1 MQLHMLKA
9 KLHRAAVTQ
18 TDLDYHGSI
27 TIDSD
32 LLVRSGILPAERVE
46 VANLANGARFA
57 TYVIAGEAGSGVIG
71 INGAAARLCS
81 VGDRVIVL
89 CYALMDETEAVGH
102 RPRVLILDERNR
114 VSEQLQSQETP
125 P

>member
-9 KLHRAAVTQ
+9 KLHRATITQ

-57 TYVIAGEAGSGVIG
+57 TYVIAGDAGSGVIG
-71 INGAAARLCS
+71 INGAAARLCEI
-81 VGDRVIVL
+81 GDRVIIL
-89 CYALMDETEAVGH
+89 AYALMEEDEAAGH
-102 RPRVLILDERNR
+102 KPIVLVLDGQNR
-114 VSEQLQSQETP
+114 VSEQL
-125 P
+125 

>member
-9 KLHRAAVTQ
+9 KLHRATITQ

-32 LLVRSGILPAERVE
+32 LLARSGILPAERVE

-57 TYVIAGEAGSGVIG
+57 TYVIAGEAGTGVVG
-71 INGAAARLCS
+71 INGAAARLCAI
-81 VGDRVIVL
+81 GDRVIIL
-89 CYALMDETEAVGH
+89 SYALMDAREAADHV
-102 RPRVLILDERNR
+102 PVVLVLDENNR
-114 VSEQLQSQETP
+114 ISEQL
-125 P
+125 